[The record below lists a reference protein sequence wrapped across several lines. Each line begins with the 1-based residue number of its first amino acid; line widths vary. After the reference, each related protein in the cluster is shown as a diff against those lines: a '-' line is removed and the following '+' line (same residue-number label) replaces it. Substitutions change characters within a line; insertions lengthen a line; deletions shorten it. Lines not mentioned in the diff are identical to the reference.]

1 VNRKGVTNVVIA
13 GLGGQGVLTA
23 SDIVTEAALRAGFD
37 VKKSELHG
45 MSQRG
50 GSVSSDVRFG
60 EEVLS
65 PMVPP
70 GEADFLVLL
79 DAGQLEPNRH
89 SLRPGGI
96 LIEPGMIDAAALASQ
111 RSLNVALVGAL
122 SAWLGIPEE
131 DWLAAVRA
139 NLSERVREAN
149 IAAFG
154 MGRAAAAGKQLN
166 GA

>member
-1 VNRKGVTNVVIA
+1 M
-13 GLGGQGVLTA
+13 LTA

-65 PMVPP
+65 PMVPL

-79 DAGQLEPNRH
+79 DAAQLEPNRH
-89 SLRPGGI
+89 LLRPGGI
-96 LIEPGMIDAAALASQ
+96 LIEPGMIDAAALASR

-122 SAWLGIPEE
+122 SAWLSIPEE

-139 NLSERVREAN
+139 NLSERLREAN
-149 IAAFG
+149 LAAFE